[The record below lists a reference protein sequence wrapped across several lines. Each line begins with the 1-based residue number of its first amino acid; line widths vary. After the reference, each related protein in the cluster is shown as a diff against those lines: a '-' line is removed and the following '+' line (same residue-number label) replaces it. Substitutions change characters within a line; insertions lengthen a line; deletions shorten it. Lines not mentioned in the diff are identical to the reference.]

1 MTKMKKNIVDKF
13 EFKREITLLGDLSI
27 YYMVVGLN
35 FIIRHDVDDE
45 EVHIIEY
52 ERKSGDKEF
61 KISYSEAE
69 FFEAFGGYHMG
80 TDDVT
85 IEDLIILEYTTI
97 LDRSSDIQ
105 VPKGM
110 MKAFDTPVSYADIA
124 NTNFN

>member
-1 MTKMKKNIVDKF
+1 MKKKSIADKF
-13 EFKREITLLGDLSI
+13 EFKREVTIFGEVSI
-27 YYMVVGLN
+27 YYMVVGVN
-35 FIIRHDVDDE
+35 FIIRHDVTDE

-52 ERKSGDKEF
+52 KIIEGDDEF
-61 KISYSEAE
+61 KVTYSEAE

-80 TDDVT
+80 TDDVS
-85 IEDLIILEYTTI
+85 IEDLIKFEYTTI